1 MATKRIAIVAGG
13 FSSEYPVS
21 LKSAAGIKKFLETTP
36 YETYVVKITRDV
48 WEVQLPDGSTSEID
62 KNDFSFV
69 EDFQIKKFDFAY
81 ITIHGV
87 PGENGA
93 LQGYFD
99 MISLPYSCCD
109 VFAAAL
115 TANKYSCNK
124 YLSTFGVRVSPSVMI
139 RPGDKYSVGD
149 IISEVTLP
157 CFVKPNEGGSSFATT
172 KVKEESELAKAIG
185 DAFTEGGN
193 VIVEKFMQGTEVTCG
208 CYKTGAKSVVFP
220 ITEVVSKNEFFD
232 YEAKYTASKVEEITP
247 ARIADEVAAEI
258 SATTSK
264 IYDIIG
270 ARGIIRVD
278 YIIIEGEPY
287 LLEVN
292 TTPGMTE
299 TSFIP
304 QQIRATG
311 VEPGVVLTEIIE
323 DILQT
328 K

>member
-1 MATKRIAIVAGG
+1 MTVRRVAIVAGG
-13 FSSEYPVS
+13 FSSEFPVS
-21 LKSAAGIKKFLETTP
+21 MKSAQGIKTFLENIP
-36 YETYVVKITRDV
+36 YETYIVKITRDL
-48 WEVQLPDGSTSEID
+48 WEVLLPDGSTSEVD

-69 EDFQIKKFDFAY
+69 EGSRIKKFDFAY

-99 MISLPYSCCD
+99 MIGLPYSCCG

-115 TANKYSCNK
+115 TANKYSCNQ
-124 YLSTFGVRVSPSVMI
+124 YLSKFDINISPAVLI
-139 RPGDKYSVGD
+139 RPKEKYSVSD
-149 IISEVTLP
+149 IANTITFP
-157 CFVKPNEGGSSFATT
+157 CFVKPNEGGSSCATT
-172 KVKEESELAKAIG
+172 KVKEESELAKAIE

-208 CYKTGAKSVVFP
+208 CYKTAEKSVVFP

-247 ARIADEVAAEI
+247 ARISESIADEI

-264 IYDIIG
+264 IYDLIG
-270 ARGIIRVD
+270 AKGIIRVD
-278 YIIIEGEPY
+278 YIIIQDVPY

-292 TTPGMTE
+292 TTPGMTP

-304 QQIRATG
+304 QQIRASKL
-311 VEPGVVLTEIIE
+311 EPGAVLEEIIE
-323 DILQT
+323 DVMQT

>member
-1 MATKRIAIVAGG
+1 M
-13 FSSEYPVS
+13 
-21 LKSAAGIKKFLETTP
+21 
-36 YETYVVKITRDV
+36 
-48 WEVQLPDGSTSEID
+48 
-62 KNDFSFV
+62 
-69 EDFQIKKFDFAY
+69 
-81 ITIHGV
+81 
-87 PGENGA
+87 
-93 LQGYFD
+93 
-99 MISLPYSCCD
+99 
-109 VFAAAL
+109 
-115 TANKYSCNK
+115 
-124 YLSTFGVRVSPSVMI
+124 
-139 RPGDKYSVGD
+139 
-149 IISEVTLP
+149 
-157 CFVKPNEGGSSFATT
+157 
-172 KVKEESELAKAIG
+172 
-185 DAFTEGGN
+185 
-193 VIVEKFMQGTEVTCG
+193 
-208 CYKTGAKSVVFP
+208 VFP

-247 ARIADEVAAEI
+247 ARIADEVATEI

-311 VEPGVVLTEIIE
+311 VEPGEVLSEIIE